1 MIRFPHTLLDG
12 YRNFMDGRYTQERD
26 RYRTLAVTGQTP
38 KYLLIACCDSRA
50 APETIFDCGPG
61 ELFVVRN
68 VANLVPPYEPDG
80 SYHSTSAALEF
91 AVQSLK
97 VQDIIVMGHGRCGG
111 IMAALDPDA
120 APLSPGDFIGKWM
133 GLVGQA
139 AEELINTDVLT
150 ASERQRA
157 MELGL
162 LQLNPLMQHSL
173 TVNSEQS
180 LPVNRFAPAP
190 VASSAKLKVLIN
202 AQQQFQQSS
211 LFTQSPLALNRLD
224 NHSRELEALLTQ
236 VVVDVIGPEQA
247 SSRLIEILRKP

>member
-1 MIRFPHTLLDG
+1 
-12 YRNFMDGRYTQERD
+12 
-26 RYRTLAVTGQTP
+26 
-38 KYLLIACCDSRA
+38 
-50 APETIFDCGPG
+50 
-61 ELFVVRN
+61 
-68 VANLVPPYEPDG
+68 
-80 SYHSTSAALEF
+80 
-91 AVQSLK
+91 
-97 VQDIIVMGHGRCGG
+97 
-111 IMAALDPDA
+111 
-120 APLSPGDFIGKWM
+120 
-133 GLVGQA
+133 
-139 AEELINTDVLT
+139 
-150 ASERQRA
+150 

-202 AQQQFQQSS
+202 AQEQFQQSS
-211 LFTQSPLALNRLD
+211 LFSQSPLALNRLD